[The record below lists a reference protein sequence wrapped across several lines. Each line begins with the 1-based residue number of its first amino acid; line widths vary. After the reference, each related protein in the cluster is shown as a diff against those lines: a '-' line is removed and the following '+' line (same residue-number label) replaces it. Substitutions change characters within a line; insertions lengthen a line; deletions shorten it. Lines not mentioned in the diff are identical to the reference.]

1 MKRHLPIIAI
11 CLLCVMKAY
20 SFTQVVTVQFPSF
33 SPSSFTINLGDSVKW
48 VWLSGSHTTTSVTI
62 PAGAGTWD
70 HAMTSTSTTF
80 IYVPTKLG
88 TYNYKCTPHAA
99 MGMVASF
106 TVVCPQASAQIAA
119 NGTTTFCK
127 GQSVLLSSN
136 VSAGITSFQWMKNGN
151 NISGATSTNYT
162 ATAKGSYSL
171 SVMNGCGGNA
181 TSNAIKVIVN
191 PLPVATIT
199 PSGTVDICDSQS
211 VTLQAPVDASQ
222 TYQWIRNGTNIAGAT
237 ASSYNTKKAG
247 SYKVLITKTATGC
260 SKTSAATK
268 VVVTTCIVSEIK
280 SPQSQVKVYPN
291 PSSGNFNIAIPS
303 DNSKYSLSV
312 FDGEGNLIGNSR
324 VISNNFSFGNELKPG
339 VYLVQVRN
347 GNTIIFKEK
356 IVKE

>member
-1 MKRHLPIIAI
+1 MKKILSTITI
-11 CLLCVMKAY
+11 CLLWAIKAY

-48 VWLSGSHTTTSVTI
+48 VWVSGSHTTTSVTI
-62 PAGAGTWD
+62 PTGAATWD

-106 TVVCPQASAQIAA
+106 TVVCPTASAQISA
-119 NGTTTFCK
+119 NGATTFCK
-127 GQSVLLSSN
+127 GGSVLLNSN
-136 VSAGITSFQWMKNGN
+136 VSAGITSFQWLKNGN
-151 NISGATSTNYT
+151 NISGATSSTYN
-162 ATAKGSYSL
+162 ATAKGTYSL
-171 SVMNGCGGNA
+171 KVINSCGSNA
-181 TSNAIKVIVN
+181 TSNTIKVIVN
-191 PLPVATIT
+191 PLPTATVT
-199 PSGTVDICDSQS
+199 PSGTVDICSGQS
-211 VTLQAPVDASQ
+211 VTLQASTDVSQ

-247 SYKVLITKTATGC
+247 SYKVLITKTTTGC

-280 SPQSQVKVYPN
+280 SPGNQIKIYPN

-303 DNSKYSLSV
+303 NNGKYSLSV
-312 FDGEGNLIGNSR
+312 FDGEGNLIGSSR
-324 VISNNFSFGNELKPG
+324 VISKDFSFGSELKPG

-347 GNTIIFKEK
+347 GNTILFKEK